1 MLKNKK
7 NKELVKYIFVGLSTV
22 LIDFLIYKFLVKFI
36 VIYLAKTI
44 SFLSGTFFSYQLN
57 RTWTFKSG
65 KTKLSQF
72 IKYLII
78 HITSLVLN
86 VFINSLLLNTFSKNY
101 FLSYEVSFLIA
112 TLTSATYNFLFI
124 KICLLYT
131 SPSPR
136 DCQ

>member
-1 MLKNKK
+1 MLKNK
-7 NKELVKYIFVGLSTV
+7 ELIKYIFVGLSTV
-22 LIDFLIYKFLVKFI
+22 LIDFLIYKFLIKFI

-44 SFLSGTFFSYQLN
+44 SFLSGTLFSYQLN

-65 KTKLSQF
+65 KKTLSQF

-101 FLSYEVSFLIA
+101 FFSYEVSFLFA

-124 KICLLYT
+124 KIFIFNNT
-131 SPSPR
+131 RS
-136 DCQ
+136 

>member
-7 NKELVKYIFVGLSTV
+7 YEELLKYIFVGLSTV
-22 LIDFLIYKFLVKFI
+22 LIDFLIYKFLIKFI

-44 SFLSGTFFSYQLN
+44 SFLSGSFFSYQLN

-65 KTKLSQF
+65 EKTLSQF

-124 KICLLYT
+124 KIFIFNNT
-131 SPSPR
+131 R
-136 DCQ
+136 N

>member
-7 NKELVKYIFVGLSTV
+7 NKELLKYIFVGLSTV
-22 LIDFLIYKFLVKFI
+22 LIDFLIYKLLIKFI
-36 VIYLAKTI
+36 ITYLAKTI

-65 KTKLSQF
+65 KKTLSQF

-86 VFINSLLLNTFSKNY
+86 VFINSLLLDAFSKNY

-112 TLTSATYNFLFI
+112 TLSSAIYNFLFI
-124 KICLLYT
+124 KMFIFNNNE
-131 SPSPR
+131 S
-136 DCQ
+136 

>member
-7 NKELVKYIFVGLSTV
+7 NKELLKYIFVGLSTV
-22 LIDFLIYKFLVKFI
+22 LIDFLIYKFLIKFI

-65 KTKLSQF
+65 KKTLSQF

-124 KICLLYT
+124 KIFIFNST
-131 SPSPR
+131 RS
-136 DCQ
+136 

>member
-1 MLKNKK
+1 MLKSKK
-7 NKELVKYIFVGLSTV
+7 NKELLKYIFVGLSTV
-22 LIDFLIYKFLVKFI
+22 LIDFLIYKFLIKFI

-65 KTKLSQF
+65 KKTLSQF
-72 IKYLII
+72 LKYLII

-124 KICLLYT
+124 KIFIFNNT
-131 SPSPR
+131 RS
-136 DCQ
+136 

>member
-1 MLKNKK
+1 MLKYKK
-7 NKELVKYIFVGLSTV
+7 FKELLKYIFVGLSTV
-22 LIDFLIYKFLVKFI
+22 LIDFLIYKFLIKFI
-36 VIYLAKTI
+36 VVYLSKSI

-65 KTKLSQF
+65 EKTLSQF

-112 TLTSATYNFLFI
+112 TLSSAIYNFLFI
-124 KICLLYT
+124 KMFIFNNNKI
-131 SPSPR
+131 
-136 DCQ
+136 

>member
-7 NKELVKYIFVGLSTV
+7 NKELLKYIFVGLSTV
-22 LIDFLIYKFLVKFI
+22 LIDFLIYKFLIKFI

-44 SFLSGTFFSYQLN
+44 SFLSGTLFSYQLN
-57 RTWTFKSG
+57 RTWTFKSEK
-65 KTKLSQF
+65 KTLSQF

-124 KICLLYT
+124 KIFIFNNT
-131 SPSPR
+131 RS
-136 DCQ
+136 

>member
-1 MLKNKK
+1 MLKNK
-7 NKELVKYIFVGLSTV
+7 ELLKYIFVGLSTV
-22 LIDFLIYKFLVKFI
+22 FIDFVIYKFLIKFI

-65 KTKLSQF
+65 KKTLSQF

-86 VFINSLLLNTFSKNY
+86 VFINSLLINTFSKNY

-124 KICLLYT
+124 KIFIFNNT
-131 SPSPR
+131 RS
-136 DCQ
+136 

>member
-7 NKELVKYIFVGLSTV
+7 NKELLKYVFVGLSTV
-22 LIDFLIYKFLVKFI
+22 LIDFLIYKFLIKFI

-65 KTKLSQF
+65 KKTLSQF
-72 IKYLII
+72 LKYLII

-124 KICLLYT
+124 KIFIFNNT
-131 SPSPR
+131 RS
-136 DCQ
+136 

>member
-7 NKELVKYIFVGLSTV
+7 NKELLKYIFVGLSTV
-22 LIDFLIYKFLVKFI
+22 LIDFLIYKFLIKFI

-44 SFLSGTFFSYQLN
+44 SFLSGTFFSFQLN
-57 RTWTFKSG
+57 RTWTFNSG
-65 KTKLSQF
+65 KKTLSQF

-124 KICLLYT
+124 KIFIFNNT
-131 SPSPR
+131 R
-136 DCQ
+136 N

>member
-7 NKELVKYIFVGLSTV
+7 NKELLKYIFVGLSTV
-22 LIDFLIYKFLVKFI
+22 LIDFLIYKFLIKFI

-57 RTWTFKSG
+57 RTWTFKSEE
-65 KTKLSQF
+65 KTLSQF

-124 KICLLYT
+124 KIFIFNNT
-131 SPSPR
+131 RS
-136 DCQ
+136 QN

>member
-1 MLKNKK
+1 MLKNK
-7 NKELVKYIFVGLSTV
+7 ELIKYIFVGLSTV
-22 LIDFLIYKFLVKFI
+22 SIDFLIYKFLIKFI

-65 KTKLSQF
+65 KKTLSQF

-124 KICLLYT
+124 KIFIFNNT
-131 SPSPR
+131 R
-136 DCQ
+136 N

>member
-7 NKELVKYIFVGLSTV
+7 NKELLKYIFVGLSTV
-22 LIDFLIYKFLVKFI
+22 LIDFLIYKFLIKFI

-65 KTKLSQF
+65 EKTLSQF

-86 VFINSLLLNTFSKNY
+86 VFINSLLFNIFSKNY

-112 TLTSATYNFLFI
+112 TLTSAIYNFLFI
-124 KICLLYT
+124 KKFIFNNT
-131 SPSPR
+131 RS
-136 DCQ
+136 

>member
-1 MLKNKK
+1 LKNKK
-7 NKELVKYIFVGLSTV
+7 KELIKYIFVGLSTV
-22 LIDFLIYKFLVKFI
+22 LIDFLIYKFLIKFI
-36 VIYLAKTI
+36 VVYLSKTI

-78 HITSLVLN
+78 HITSLIINVVL
-86 VFINSLLLNTFSKNY
+86 NSLLLNTFSKNY

-124 KICLLYT
+124 KKFIFNNT
-131 SPSPR
+131 RS
-136 DCQ
+136 

>member
-7 NKELVKYIFVGLSTV
+7 NKELLKYIFVGLSTV
-22 LIDFLIYKFLVKFI
+22 LIDFLIYKFLIKFI

-65 KTKLSQF
+65 KKTLSQF

-124 KICLLYT
+124 KIFIFNNT
-131 SPSPR
+131 R
-136 DCQ
+136 I

>member
-1 MLKNKK
+1 MLKNK
-7 NKELVKYIFVGLSTV
+7 ELLKYIFVGLSTV
-22 LIDFLIYKFLVKFI
+22 LIDFLIYKFLIKFI

-65 KTKLSQF
+65 KKTLSQF

-124 KICLLYT
+124 KIFIFNNT
-131 SPSPR
+131 RS
-136 DCQ
+136 

>member
-1 MLKNKK
+1 MLKKK
-7 NKELVKYIFVGLSTV
+7 NKELLKYIFVGLSTV
-22 LIDFLIYKFLVKFI
+22 LIDFLIYKFLIKFI

-65 KTKLSQF
+65 EKTLSQF

-78 HITSLVLN
+78 HITSLILN

-101 FLSYEVSFLIA
+101 SLSYEVSFLIA

-124 KICLLYT
+124 KIFIFNNT
-131 SPSPR
+131 RS
-136 DCQ
+136 

>member
-7 NKELVKYIFVGLSTV
+7 NKELLKYIFVGLSTV
-22 LIDFLIYKFLVKFI
+22 LIDFLIYKFLIKFI

-65 KTKLSQF
+65 KPKLSQF

-78 HITSLVLN
+78 HITSLVIN
-86 VFINSLLLNTFSKNY
+86 VFINSLLLNIFYKNY
-101 FLSYEVSFLIA
+101 VLSYEVSFLIA
-112 TLTSATYNFLFI
+112 TLTSATFNFLFI
-124 KICLLYT
+124 KIFIFNNT
-131 SPSPR
+131 R
-136 DCQ
+136 N

>member
-7 NKELVKYIFVGLSTV
+7 NKELLKYIFVGLSTV
-22 LIDFLIYKFLVKFI
+22 LIDFLIYKFLIKFI

-65 KTKLSQF
+65 KKTLSQF

-112 TLTSATYNFLFI
+112 TLTSAIYNYLFI
-124 KICLLYT
+124 KKFIFNNLRSEY
-131 SPSPR
+131 
-136 DCQ
+136 

>member
-7 NKELVKYIFVGLSTV
+7 NKELLKYIFVGLSTV
-22 LIDFLIYKFLVKFI
+22 LIDFLIYKFLIKFI

-65 KTKLSQF
+65 KKTLSQF

-78 HITSLVLN
+78 HITSLILN

-112 TLTSATYNFLFI
+112 TLTSAIYNFLFI
-124 KICLLYT
+124 KKFIFNNT
-131 SPSPR
+131 RS
-136 DCQ
+136 

>member
-1 MLKNKK
+1 MLKNK
-7 NKELVKYIFVGLSTV
+7 ELLKYIFVGLSTV
-22 LIDFLIYKFLVKFI
+22 LIDFLIYKFLIKFI

-65 KTKLSQF
+65 KKTLSQF

-101 FLSYEVSFLIA
+101 FLIYEVSFLIA
-112 TLTSATYNFLFI
+112 TLTSAIYNFLFI
-124 KICLLYT
+124 KMFIFNNT
-131 SPSPR
+131 KS
-136 DCQ
+136 

>member
-7 NKELVKYIFVGLSTV
+7 NKELLKYIFVGLSTV
-22 LIDFLIYKFLVKFI
+22 LIDFLIYKFLIKFI

-57 RTWTFKSG
+57 RTWTFKSRK
-65 KTKLSQF
+65 KTLSQF

-124 KICLLYT
+124 KIFIFNNT
-131 SPSPR
+131 RS
-136 DCQ
+136 

>member
-1 MLKNKK
+1 MLKYKK
-7 NKELVKYIFVGLSTV
+7 FKELLKYIFVGLSTV
-22 LIDFLIYKFLVKFI
+22 LIDFLIYKFLIKFI

-65 KTKLSQF
+65 KTKYSQF
-72 IKYLII
+72 RKYLII

-124 KICLLYT
+124 KIFIFNNT
-131 SPSPR
+131 RS
-136 DCQ
+136 

>member
-7 NKELVKYIFVGLSTV
+7 NKELLKYIFVGLSTV
-22 LIDFLIYKFLVKFI
+22 LIDFLIYKFLIKFI

-65 KTKLSQF
+65 GKTLSQF

-86 VFINSLLLNTFSKNY
+86 VLINSLLLNIFSKNY

-112 TLTSATYNFLFI
+112 TLSSAIYNFLFI
-124 KICLLYT
+124 KMFIFNNNKI
-131 SPSPR
+131 
-136 DCQ
+136 

>member
-7 NKELVKYIFVGLSTV
+7 NKELLKYIFVGLSTV
-22 LIDFLIYKFLVKFI
+22 LIDFLIYKFLIKFT

-65 KTKLSQF
+65 EKTLSQF

-124 KICLLYT
+124 KIFIFNNT
-131 SPSPR
+131 RS
-136 DCQ
+136 

>member
-1 MLKNKK
+1 MLKNK
-7 NKELVKYIFVGLSTV
+7 ELLKYIFVGLSTV
-22 LIDFLIYKFLVKFI
+22 LIDFLIYKFLIKFI
-36 VIYLAKTI
+36 IIYLAKTI

-65 KTKLSQF
+65 KKTLSQF

-101 FLSYEVSFLIA
+101 FLIYEVSFLIA
-112 TLTSATYNFLFI
+112 TLTSAIYNFLFI
-124 KICLLYT
+124 KMFIFNNT
-131 SPSPR
+131 KS
-136 DCQ
+136 

>member
-1 MLKNKK
+1 MKNNKK
-7 NKELVKYIFVGLSTV
+7 ELIKYIFVGLSTV
-22 LIDFLIYKFLVKFI
+22 LIDFLIYKFLIKFI

-78 HITSLVLN
+78 HITSLIIN
-86 VFINSLLLNTFSKNY
+86 VFLNSLLLNTFPKNY
-101 FLSYEVSFLIA
+101 YLSYEVSFLIA
-112 TLTSATYNFLFI
+112 TLTSAIYNFLFI
-124 KICLLYT
+124 KKFIFNNTRSEY
-131 SPSPR
+131 
-136 DCQ
+136 

>member
-7 NKELVKYIFVGLSTV
+7 NKELLKYIFVGLSTV
-22 LIDFLIYKFLVKFI
+22 LIDFLIYKFLIKFI

-65 KTKLSQF
+65 EKTLSQF

-124 KICLLYT
+124 KIFIFNDTRSKY
-131 SPSPR
+131 
-136 DCQ
+136 

>member
-1 MLKNKK
+1 MMLGNKK
-7 NKELVKYIFVGLSTV
+7 NKELFRYIFVGLSTV
-22 LIDFLIYKFLVKFI
+22 LIDFLIYKFLIKFI

-78 HITSLVLN
+78 HITSLIIN
-86 VFINSLLLNTFSKNY
+86 VFLNSLLLNTFSKNY
-101 FLSYEVSFLIA
+101 FLSYEISFLIA
-112 TLTSATYNFLFI
+112 TLTSAIYNFLFI
-124 KICLLYT
+124 KKFIFNNT
-131 SPSPR
+131 RS
-136 DCQ
+136 

>member
-7 NKELVKYIFVGLSTV
+7 NKELLKYIFVGLSTV
-22 LIDFLIYKFLVKFI
+22 LIDFLIYKFLIKFI

-65 KTKLSQF
+65 EKTYSQF

-124 KICLLYT
+124 KIFIFNNT
-131 SPSPR
+131 SN
-136 DCQ
+136 

>member
-7 NKELVKYIFVGLSTV
+7 NKELLKYVFVGLSTV
-22 LIDFLIYKFLVKFI
+22 LIDFLIYKFLIKFI
-36 VIYLAKTI
+36 FIYLAKTI

-65 KTKLSQF
+65 EKTLSQF

-78 HITSLVLN
+78 HITSLLLN

-124 KICLLYT
+124 KIFIFNST
-131 SPSPR
+131 RS
-136 DCQ
+136 

>member
-1 MLKNKK
+1 LKNKK
-7 NKELVKYIFVGLSTV
+7 KELIKYIFVGLSTV
-22 LIDFLIYKFLVKFI
+22 LIDFLIYKFLIKFI
-36 VIYLAKTI
+36 VVYLSKTI

-124 KICLLYT
+124 KIFIFNNT
-131 SPSPR
+131 RS
-136 DCQ
+136 

>member
-7 NKELVKYIFVGLSTV
+7 NKELLKYIFVGLSTV
-22 LIDFLIYKFLVKFI
+22 LIDFLIYKLLIKFI

-44 SFLSGTFFSYQLN
+44 SFLSGTLFSYQLN

-101 FLSYEVSFLIA
+101 FLSYEVSFFIA
-112 TLTSATYNFLFI
+112 TLTSAIYNYLFI
-124 KICLLYT
+124 KKFIFNNT
-131 SPSPR
+131 RS
-136 DCQ
+136 

>member
-7 NKELVKYIFVGLSTV
+7 NKELLKYIFVGLSTV
-22 LIDFLIYKFLVKFI
+22 LIDFLIYKFLIKFI

-65 KTKLSQF
+65 EKTLSQF

-86 VFINSLLLNTFSKNY
+86 VFINSLLLNIFSKNY

-124 KICLLYT
+124 KIFIFNNT
-131 SPSPR
+131 RS
-136 DCQ
+136 